1 MSSIVVE
8 AKSGNVLLD
17 SDADQR
23 RYPASLTKLMTLY
36 LAFKALDSGK
46 VSLQQRFPVSRHAAR
61 QPPTK
66 LGLRVGQTIPLRQ
79 LILGLVTQSANDA
92 AVVIAEGL
100 ARTETRFARKMTR
113 QAQELGMKATK
124 FRNASGLPNQRQ
136 RTTARDMA
144 RLANALL
151 KDFPQ
156 HYAYF
161 STRQFVYRGRVFRNH
176 NRLLDNYPGVDGL
189 KTGYIRASGYNL
201 VVSAEQQGRRVVAV
215 VMGGRS
221 PAARDNHMVALLDS
235 GFETVLAQSEQ
246 PAQPALQ
253 TAGTDGSDALGAT
266 HEAAG
271 QPAAEIVRAGFETAR
286 EQDAPLDWAIQVG
299 AFAQRESA
307 EKWAT
312 HVMKVDPL
320 ITPEMKRIVEVS
332 DDAKG
337 TLFAVRFATFS
348 VTDAAEVCRIL
359 SNDLNGC
366 FIVRQSIQ

>member
-246 PAQPALQ
+246 PAQPTLQ
-253 TAGTDGSDALGAT
+253 TAGTDSSDALGAT

-271 QPAAEIVRAGFETAR
+271 QPATEIVKAGFETAR